1 MNAADT
7 AGDPLEPP
15 HRLCWAHFPWL
26 PGTLV
31 YMGLYLATFLCRTA
45 LGLLGGP
52 GSQSLMLTSPR
63 GHSHP
68 PLLSLGEIFVSE
80 CWCQECLNP
89 DLLPQV
95 TANSDP
101 LATPSWFIEQECCH
115 AIFMD
120 RAQQTSRAFV
130 SLSLGSI
137 APGEASCH
145 VMRTL
150 EQLLREAHLVWG

>member
-1 MNAADT
+1 
-7 AGDPLEPP
+7 
-15 HRLCWAHFPWL
+15 
-26 PGTLV
+26 
-31 YMGLYLATFLCRTA
+31 MGLYLATFLCRTA

-150 EQLLREAHLVWG
+150 VRCVCEEVLGAPAWSQLRFASYGGRHAGREYLAALSHQVT